1 MRIPGACARPRT
13 PPCDRAAERT
23 VAREDDFR
31 VQPEVELHDPG
42 DLLFRYVDRSRN
54 MGDGIFERRT
64 HVENRSVGAREY
76 PLEVL
81 RTDLRSQLA
90 GFLQRRLKDRRR
102 RLRPRRGIE

>member
-1 MRIPGACARPRT
+1 MEESGEMGWHGVAERAPHRDAGLIAGDVRTRIAGKDELLGGALAL
-13 PPCDRAAERT
+13 AAERT

-64 HVENRSVGAREY
+64 HVENRSGPERES
-76 PLEVL
+76 
-81 RTDLRSQLA
+81 RLA
-90 GFLQRRLKDRRR
+90 V
-102 RLRPRRGIE
+102 